1 MVTSRSVPQQT
12 AQMLSPLAGQNLFA
26 LRLLQIGQINRW
38 LLGRR
43 CAPSARDE
51 SWIMT

>member
-26 LRLLQIGQINRW
+26 FRLLQIGQIKRW
-38 LLGRR
+38 LLERH

-51 SWIMT
+51 KWIMT

>member
-1 MVTSRSVPQQT
+1 MVISRSVPQQT

-26 LRLLQIGQINRW
+26 LRLLQIGQIKRW
-38 LLGRR
+38 LLGRH
-43 CAPSARDE
+43 CTPFAGDE